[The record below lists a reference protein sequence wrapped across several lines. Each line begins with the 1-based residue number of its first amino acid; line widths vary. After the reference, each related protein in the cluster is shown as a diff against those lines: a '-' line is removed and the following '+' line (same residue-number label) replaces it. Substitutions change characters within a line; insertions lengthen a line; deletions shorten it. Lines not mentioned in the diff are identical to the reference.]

1 MTYRQTYGTSDG
13 TLLTPCFGRQKYR
26 HKGAEMALTDTFVKN
41 TKHTGSPAGDKHADG
56 GGMYLLVKAAGKYWR
71 MDFRFADRRDTLT
84 FGVYPAVSLAKA
96 RQKREKARELLADG
110 IDPKAAKAEEK
121 QAKAAAAANTFE
133 AVAREW
139 HETKASSWS
148 VAHRNTTLERMEK
161 NIFPWV
167 GRRLLTEIEAP
178 EVLATLRRIEARG
191 AIDTTHR
198 IKSIFSTVF
207 RYAIATGRAVR
218 NPAADVGVAL
228 KTTVKGHHPAITE
241 PKRFAQLI
249 RDIYAYSGS
258 NITRAAL
265 QMHALTFQRPN
276 EIRDM
281 EWTEVDFEAN
291 VWLVPAA
298 RMKGVLERK
307 AHGNAHT
314 VPLSDQAVAVL
325 KDLHPLTSHR
335 IKVFPGERGE
345 GRSISENT
353 ARQALRSMGYLDHVP
368 HGFRASARTLIRES
382 LHYDKEV
389 IERQLSHGSDEAL
402 GGAYD
407 RTQFL
412 LERAKMMQTWADYL
426 DKLRT
431 SADVIQIHTG
441 TK

>member
-1 MTYRQTYGTSDG
+1 
-13 TLLTPCFGRQKYR
+13 
-26 HKGAEMALTDTFVKN
+26 MALTDTFVKN
-41 TKHTGSPAGDKHADG
+41 TKHTGAPAGDKHADG

-71 MDFRFADRRDTLT
+71 MDYRFAERRYTLT

-96 RQKREKARELLADG
+96 RLKREKARELLADG
-110 IDPKAAKAEEK
+110 IDPKVAKVKEK
-121 QAKAAAAANTFE
+121 QAKAEASANTFE
-133 AVAREW
+133 AIAREW
-139 HETKASSWS
+139 HATKASSWS
-148 VAHRNTTLERMEK
+148 VTHRETTLERMEK

-167 GRRLLTEIEAP
+167 GNRPLTEIEAP

-207 RYAIATGRAVR
+207 RYAIATGRALR

-241 PKRFAQLI
+241 PKRFAQLM
-249 RDIYAYSGS
+249 RDSYAYSGS

-265 QMHALTFQRPN
+265 QIHALTFQRPN

-281 EWTEVDFEAN
+281 EWKEVDFEAN

-307 AHGNAHT
+307 AHGDAHT
-314 VPLSDQAVAVL
+314 VPLSAQAVAVL
-325 KDLHPLTSHR
+325 KDLHPLTGHGV
-335 IKVFPGERGE
+335 KVFPSERGG

-353 ARQALRSMGYLDHVP
+353 ARQALRSMSYVDHVP

-426 DKLRT
+426 DKLRIG
-431 SADVIQIHTG
+431 ADVLPLRSAA
-441 TK
+441 

>member
-1 MTYRQTYGTSDG
+1 
-13 TLLTPCFGRQKYR
+13 
-26 HKGAEMALTDTFVKN
+26 MALSATFVASI
-41 TKHTGSPAGDKHADG
+41 KHSGKPAGDKHSDG
-56 GGMYLLVKAAGKYWR
+56 HGLYLHVTATGKYWR
-71 MDFRFADRRDTLT
+71 LAYRFAEKQKTLAL
-84 FGVYPAVSLAKA
+84 GVHPATSLADARSGRTKA
-96 RQKREKARELLADG
+96 RGLLAEG
-110 IDPKAAKAEEK
+110 VDPSAAKRVEKAAKKSASE
-121 QAKAAAAANTFE
+121 NTFKVI
-133 AVAREW
+133 AMEW
-139 HETKASSWS
+139 HSTKVSGWS
-148 VAHRNTTLERMEK
+148 TTHSDTTMERMEK
-161 NIFPWV
+161 NIFPWL
-167 GRRLLTEIEAP
+167 GTRPLAEIEAP

-198 IKSIFSTVF
+198 IKSIMSTVF
-207 RYAIATGRAVR
+207 RYAIATGRAIR

-241 PKRFAQLI
+241 PKRFAQMM

-258 NITRAAL
+258 NITRAAV
-265 QMHALTFQRPN
+265 QIHALTFQRPN

-281 EWTEVDFEAN
+281 EWAEVDLAAG
-291 VWLVPAA
+291 VWIVPAA

-314 VPLSDQAVAVL
+314 VPLSTQAVAVL
-325 KDLHPLTSHR
+325 TDLHPLTGHGV
-335 IKVFPGERGE
+335 KVFPGERGE

-412 LERAKMMQTWADYL
+412 IERAKMMQTWADYL

-431 SADVIQIHTG
+431 GAEVIPLRNTA
-441 TK
+441 

>member
-1 MTYRQTYGTSDG
+1 MYQQSGAKMT
-13 TLLTPCFGRQKYR
+13 LN
-26 HKGAEMALTDTFVKN
+26 ATFVASI
-41 TKHTGSPAGDKHADG
+41 KHSGKPVGDKHSDG
-56 GGMYLLVKAAGKYWR
+56 HGLYLHVTATGKYWR
-71 MDFRFADRRDTLT
+71 LAYRFAEKQKTLAL
-84 FGVYPAVSLAKA
+84 GVYPAVSLADA
-96 RQKREKARELLADG
+96 RAGRTKARELLAQG
-110 IDPKAAKAEEK
+110 IDLSAAKRIEK
-121 QAKAAAAANTFE
+121 STKKTAGENTFKVI
-133 AVAREW
+133 ALEW
-139 HETKASSWS
+139 HGTKVSGWS
-148 VAHRNTTLERMEK
+148 TTHADTTMERMDK
-161 NIFPWV
+161 NIFPWL
-167 GRRLLTEIEAP
+167 GTRPLTDIEAP

-198 IKSIFSTVF
+198 IKSIMSTVF

-241 PKRFAQLI
+241 PKRFAQMM
-249 RDIYAYSGS
+249 RDIYSYSGS
-258 NITRAAL
+258 NITRAAV
-265 QMHALTFQRPN
+265 QIHALTFQRPN

-281 EWTEVDFEAN
+281 EWTEVDLEAG
-291 VWLVPAA
+291 VWIVPAA

-307 AHGNAHT
+307 AHGDAHT
-314 VPLSDQAVAVL
+314 VPLSAQAVAVL
-325 KDLHPLTSHR
+325 KDLHPLTGHGV
-335 IKVFPGERGE
+335 KVFPSERGE

-412 LERAKMMQTWADYL
+412 IEREKMMQTWGDFL
-426 DKLRT
+426 DKLRMG
-431 SADVIQIHTG
+431 ADVIQLKTA
-441 TK
+441 